1 MRSEFKAKFGK
12 PYIKSYKQSPYYKS
26 AFYLKLYHILG
37 NYKLKYD
44 EKTNTIINLETMEP
58 FLIFSFDESSQQF
71 VANNTRVWSLTKPQM
86 IKDTGK
92 HKVNVA
98 GSYSLTSDGKDDL
111 VFLENSKKET
121 IVEVMKSLRKKN
133 PKGNILLLIDN
144 YSSHISNLVKDSAKE
159 LNKELCY
166 LPTYSPQL
174 QPEEKIWYGIKRKL
188 SEFKVDCLENFK
200 NLKDKD
206 LEKILKECTEKYFYE
221 LVPSKNKWNKVL
233 NNYIKPIIKHFNPK
247 ENSDWKVQKVY

>member
-12 PYIKSYKQSPYYKS
+12 PYIRSYKQSPYYKS
-26 AFYLKLYHILG
+26 AFYLRLYHILKK
-37 NYKLKYD
+37 YKLKYD

-58 FLIFSFDESSQQF
+58 FFIFSFDESSQQF
-71 VANNTRVWSLTKPQM
+71 IANNVRVWSLTKPQK

-92 HKVNVA
+92 HKANVA
-98 GSYSLTSDGKDDL
+98 GSYSLTSDGNDDL

-133 PKGNILLLIDN
+133 PKGVILLLIDN
-144 YSSHISNLVKDSAKE
+144 FSSHISNLVKDSAKE

-166 LPTYSPQL
+166 LPPYSPQL
-174 QPEEKIWYGIKRKL
+174 QPEEKIWYEIKRKL

-200 NLKDKD
+200 KLKNKD
-206 LEKILKECTEKYFYE
+206 LEEILKEFTEKCFYE
-221 LVPSKNKWNKVL
+221 YVPSKKKWNKVL
-233 NNYIKPIIKHFNPK
+233 NNYIKPIIKLFNPE
-247 ENSDWKVQKVY
+247 ENSEWQIQKVY